1 MKIIDSFMFFDENM
15 LLDLRLNVLDKYVS
29 KFIICEATFNHKGEE
44 KKLKFNPNNFAK
56 FKSKI
61 EYIILESKPENLRI
75 INDNDTSE
83 IKKSKIL
90 DNALIRENFQRNFV
104 NSTIKKYSGEDL
116 VLIND
121 LDEIPNLEKF
131 KYKKK
136 ISIFE
141 QKMIYF
147 KFNLM
152 YPNMNWLGSKICKIK
167 HLESPQWLRNIKPKI
182 YPLWRLDI
190 LFSKKKYNDIS
201 FINEGGW
208 HFTNIKKPKE
218 IHYKMKNFLH
228 HFEYEKSGLGVKEIE
243 KLIKEKRA
251 LYNYSVDQRENK
263 WNMNTRLIEIDLN
276 KLPDYILEN
285 KDRYREYL

>member
-1 MKIIDSFMFFDENM
+1 M
-15 LLDLRLNVLDKYVS
+15 
-29 KFIICEATFNHKGEE
+29 
-44 KKLKFNPNNFAK
+44 
-56 FKSKI
+56 
-61 EYIILESKPENLRI
+61 
-75 INDNDTSE
+75 
-83 IKKSKIL
+83 

-104 NSTIKKYSGEDL
+104 NSTIKKYNGEDL

-190 LFSKKKYNDIS
+190 LFSKNIMIYHSLMKV
-201 FINEGGW
+201 GG
-208 HFTNIKKPKE
+208 
-218 IHYKMKNFLH
+218 
-228 HFEYEKSGLGVKEIE
+228 
-243 KLIKEKRA
+243 
-251 LYNYSVDQRENK
+251 
-263 WNMNTRLIEIDLN
+263 
-276 KLPDYILEN
+276 ILQI
-285 KDRYREYL
+285 